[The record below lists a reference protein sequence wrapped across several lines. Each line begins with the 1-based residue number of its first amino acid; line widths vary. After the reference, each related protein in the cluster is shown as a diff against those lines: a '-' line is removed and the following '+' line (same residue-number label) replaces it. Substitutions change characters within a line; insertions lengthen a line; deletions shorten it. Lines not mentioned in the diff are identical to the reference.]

1 MVLNQTHDGSG
12 EHRSPEPRTGSRAGR
27 PGYRRFIL
35 AAVLAC
41 LAAAIAAAAVSASA
55 GSGAHRPTAGARYGA
70 IPSWLPK
77 ARIPVN
83 RIVRASER
91 HPWLAIEGD
100 TVDVTLAGGS
110 AELTTVGPQVPAADV
125 ATVPLKTRV
134 PCTFDVTFARGAGTI
149 PLRASSFTIIDELG
163 QLHHPKVTLLGGGR
177 LPSRIGAGGPVTLS
191 VSAVLPVG
199 AGTLRWAPLPTKPI
213 VSWDFD
219 VEVD

>member
-1 MVLNQTHDGSG
+1 M
-12 EHRSPEPRTGSRAGR
+12 
-27 PGYRRFIL
+27 
-35 AAVLAC
+35 
-41 LAAAIAAAAVSASA
+41 
-55 GSGAHRPTAGARYGA
+55 
-70 IPSWLPK
+70 
-77 ARIPVN
+77 
-83 RIVRASER
+83 
-91 HPWLAIEGD
+91 
-100 TVDVTLAGGS
+100 DVTLAGGS

-191 VSAVLPVG
+191 VSAGLPGG

>member
-1 MVLNQTHDGSG
+1 VGSG
-12 EHRSPEPRTGSRAGR
+12 EHDSPEPRAASRAAR

-35 AAVLAC
+35 AGALVC
-41 LAAAIAAAAVSASA
+41 VTAAIACVAVSTSA
-55 GSGAHRPTAGARYGA
+55 GSGAHRPAASAHYGA

-77 ARIPVN
+77 ARVPVN
-83 RIVRASER
+83 RIVRASQR

-110 AELTTVGPQVPAADV
+110 ADMTAVGPQVPPADI

-134 PCTFDVTFARGAGTI
+134 PCTFDVTFARAGGTI
-149 PLRASSFTIIDELG
+149 PLRASSFTILDELG

-177 LPSRIGAGGPVTLS
+177 VPSHLGAGGPVTLS

-199 AGTLRWAPLPTKPI
+199 AGTLRWTPLPTKPI